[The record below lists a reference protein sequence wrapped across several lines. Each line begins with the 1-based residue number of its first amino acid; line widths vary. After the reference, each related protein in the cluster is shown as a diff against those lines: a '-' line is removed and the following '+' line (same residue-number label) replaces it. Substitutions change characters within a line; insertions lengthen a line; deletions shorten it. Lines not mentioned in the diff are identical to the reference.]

1 MKIQTGKGTIALTTL
16 LAIWSVSMVV
26 SLPGLAVSPI
36 LGRLH
41 RIFGH
46 ATDLEIQM
54 LTSLPS
60 LLIIP
65 FVLLAGK
72 LSVSRNKLLILYTG
86 LIIFFVSG
94 LSCLFVG
101 GMTSLIVVNGI
112 LGIGAGM
119 VVPLSTGLVADYFSG
134 RPRVRQLGISSAISN
149 VTLVLATSLTG
160 WLATIDW
167 HYPFLV
173 YLLPGVSLLL
183 TLTLRK
189 APLPDAIS
197 VSAADRSRT
206 SAGESDTA
214 APVAVFR
221 SSGSSGDGSLSQ
233 SSVGRGAR
241 PVLTVRLDVRVL
253 KRRRRLM
260 SGRRSVPFRPPCLR
274 GLFFR
279 AGARGRSRQDRPG
292 HRVRGHRLRLPMP
305 VRSKPAGCTGS
316 TAAGWED

>member
-1 MKIQTGKGTIALTTL
+1 
-16 LAIWSVSMVV
+16 
-26 SLPGLAVSPI
+26 
-36 LGRLH
+36 
-41 RIFGH
+41 
-46 ATDLEIQM
+46 
-54 LTSLPS
+54 
-60 LLIIP
+60 
-65 FVLLAGK
+65 
-72 LSVSRNKLLILYTG
+72 
-86 LIIFFVSG
+86 
-94 LSCLFVG
+94 
-101 GMTSLIVVNGI
+101 MTSLIVVNGI

-189 APLPDAIS
+189 APLPDATS

-233 SSVGRGAR
+233 SSVGEGGSSGSDGAARCQGPQTAKETYVGASVGSVPAAVSQGAVSPRRSKGTEPSGPAR
-241 PVLTVRLDVRVL
+241 PQGEI
-253 KRRRRLM
+253 
-260 SGRRSVPFRPPCLR
+260 GRAHV
-274 GLFFR
+274 
-279 AGARGRSRQDRPG
+279 
-292 HRVRGHRLRLPMP
+292 
-305 VRSKPAGCTGS
+305 
-316 TAAGWED
+316 

>member
-189 APLPDAIS
+189 APLPDATS

-206 SAGESDTA
+206 SAGESET
-214 APVAVFR
+214 VRFR
-221 SSGSSGDGSLSQ
+221 NRPSG
-233 SSVGRGAR
+233 REAR

-274 GLFFR
+274 GLFLR
-279 AGARGRSRQDRPG
+279 AGVRGRSRQDRPG